1 MIVCPFL
8 SLLNSASEKNTVVL
22 HDMANNK
29 LVLQNNETT
38 VECDQKCSLH
48 WKYYYNQKVFLYVKL
63 LYWPCIKHSWEQA
76 CCYRLFLYIGILRW
90 ILQKQDVIVW
100 TGFMSQ
106 NRIQRRVLVNMALN
120 IFGSVKGGEFDYLR
134 GGIYSMEFI

>member
-48 WKYYYNQKVFLYVKL
+48 
-63 LYWPCIKHSWEQA
+63 
-76 CCYRLFLYIGILRW
+76 
-90 ILQKQDVIVW
+90 
-100 TGFMSQ
+100 
-106 NRIQRRVLVNMALN
+106 
-120 IFGSVKGGEFDYLR
+120 
-134 GGIYSMEFI
+134 